1 MIPREKIERKI
12 EKLEAQVEILKE
24 ILRESEVENSQEKE
38 FRTLDDYFNER
49 KIIKDKDEKIQKIQ
63 LKKEEKLA
71 IKKEKIKNKMLEWV
85 KLQGGRDGLS
95 CGYTTTSAPEQKE
108 KVKKLLKYIGCSKS
122 TVFRELREELVKEGK
137 LEKLVEAKNK
147 LVYKIPGEETV
158 GQYVKELIKDIPGK
172 KIPVMTQIKM
182 QKFQERKQRYP
193 ELCEKILSFIKS
205 RGGKSTFRYTVLSRS
220 VSAKISEDA
229 IREFEEIQEHCG
241 KEWIYKDYRECF
253 DTLISSGKLKKTNL
267 GNTSSGGRSY
277 LYEIFEK
284 EEDKKLKKQA
294 AKVAREEKKLQ
305 KKLKEFAFDRDSEC
319 KLRPGELC
327 RDCKECYL
335 PSSLEREEDAED
347 DELDRPFLSFRS
359 KVGIPELQKDRKRQI
374 KDQCPRCHNNLIREN
389 TEVNGMDPLVDSQD
403 VISCWF
409 CGEEIYPEV
418 GKEAD

>member
-12 EKLEAQVEILKE
+12 EKLEAQIEILKE
-24 ILRESEVENSQEKE
+24 ILREEEKVCKPVRE
-38 FRTLDDYFNER
+38 E
-49 KIIKDKDEKIQKIQ
+49 KIQ
-63 LKKEEKLA
+63 LKKEDKLV

-85 KLQGGRDGLS
+85 KLRGGSDNLLF
-95 CGYTTTSAPEQKE
+95 GYTTSSLPPQIE
-108 KVKKLLKYIGCSKS
+108 KVKNLLKHIGCFDGVILRK
-122 TVFRELREELVKEGK
+122 LREELVADGK
-137 LEKLVEAKNK
+137 LEKLTGARSNNFI
-147 LVYKIPGEETV
+147 YKIPGEKIETV
-158 GQYVKELIKDIPGK
+158 GQYVKALIEDIPEK

-305 KKLKEFAFDRDSEC
+305 KKLKEFAFDCGNEC
-319 KLRPGELC
+319 KLRPGEPC
-327 RDCKECYL
+327 NDCKECYL